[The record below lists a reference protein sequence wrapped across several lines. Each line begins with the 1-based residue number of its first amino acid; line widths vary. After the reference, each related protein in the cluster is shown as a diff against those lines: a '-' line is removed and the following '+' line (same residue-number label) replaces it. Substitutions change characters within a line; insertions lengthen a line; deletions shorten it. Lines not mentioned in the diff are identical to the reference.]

1 MKGVLNLKYIFTVR
15 KTGQIEIEAE
25 SMEAILKSLE
35 DDAGDMDVTWDE
47 DFEIIDIK
55 KEVG

>member
-1 MKGVLNLKYIFTVR
+1 MKYIFTVR

-25 SMEAILKSLE
+25 SMEAIMKSLE
-35 DDAGDMDVTWDE
+35 EDDTGDMNVTWDA